1 MLHRTCDGVTRRDFL
16 KAGAIGSMPILG
28 GGLSLGGFLQMTQA
42 GSVSAGAKAKKAIFI
57 NLSGGPSH
65 MDTFDLKPDAPD
77 THRGEFNPISTSVPG
92 LQICEHLPKMAQV
105 MDKCTLLRG
114 VSHSLAAHRLGSE
127 YVNTGNRPLP
137 SLEFPGYAAVVA
149 KEIGAPPELPPA
161 VSIPNAGQRAGYLG
175 VQYAPLQT
183 GSTPQAGRPFSVR
196 GISLGGGLTV
206 GDVERRTRL
215 LDRLDVA
222 FGEFEKQDQ
231 LLTGLDK
238 FSEQAYAMITSS
250 QAREAFDVS
259 KEPKEVSE
267 RFGDSNFG
275 QSCLLASRL
284 VGSGVPFVT
293 VQMGGWDTH
302 RNGWETLKN
311 RNLPD
316 LDAGLS
322 GMLTT
327 LDERGLLDETVV
339 YVTGEFGRTPKINT
353 ERIGRDHYPR
363 NMFMLMAGG
372 GVARGRVVGESDAK
386 GEMPKDT
393 PITPDQVAATFYHC
407 LGIDHTKEYQTTTGR
422 PVMIVRDGNV
432 LSDVLA

>member
-1 MLHRTCDGVTRRDFL
+1 MLHRTCDGVARRDFL
-16 KAGAIGSMPILG
+16 KAGAVGSLPILG
-28 GGLSLGGFLQMTQA
+28 GGLSLGGFMQMSEA
-42 GSVSAGAKAKKAIFI
+42 GVVNTGAKAKKAIFI

-92 LQICEHLPKMAQV
+92 LQICEHLPQLAKV
-105 MDKCTLLRG
+105 MDKCTLIRG

-149 KEIGAPPELPPA
+149 KELGAPDELPQA
-161 VSIPNAGQRAGYLG
+161 VSIPNANQRAGYLG

-183 GSTPQAGRPFSVR
+183 GSAPTLGKPYSVR
-196 GISLGGGLTV
+196 GISLGGGVTV
-206 GDVERRTRL
+206 ADVERRSRL

-222 FGEFEKQDQ
+222 FGEFEKSDQ
-231 LLTGLDK
+231 LLTGLNK
-238 FSEQAYAMITSS
+238 FSEQAYSMITSS
-250 QAREAFDVS
+250 KAREAFDVS
-259 KEPKEVSE
+259 KEPAEVAA
-267 RFGDSNFG
+267 RFGDQSFG
-275 QSCLLASRL
+275 QSCMLAARL

-302 RNGWETLKN
+302 RDGWNNLKN
-311 RNLPD
+311 KNLPQ
-316 LDAGLS
+316 LDAGLA
-322 GMLTT
+322 GLFTT

-339 YVTGEFGRTPKINT
+339 LVTGEFGRTPKINK
-353 ERIGRDHYPR
+353 ERVGRDHYPR

-386 GEMPKDT
+386 GEMPVDT

-407 LGIDHTKEYQTTTGR
+407 LGIDHTKEYNTSTGR
-422 PVMIVRDGNV
+422 PVMIVRDGHVLNNV
-432 LSDVLA
+432 LA